1 MASKKTKKGGS
12 SPGVTLRFANPRS
25 ASMAKKKKTGG
36 SKKPRRSNPK
46 KPAPRRRRR
55 NPGTFAERAGKLAGV
70 AAVALASGAL
80 VYVATSKIMP
90 GSNVSLYGIPAA
102 TFLVG
107 AAAARTMPTLGVG
120 MAIGSLSPFALPIA
134 NKVASLMA
142 PANPTTPAAAA
153 AGIARSMRNMR
164 AVSMGR
170 MGAIDM
176 GAVDMGR
183 AYA

>member
-1 MASKKTKKGGS
+1 
-12 SPGVTLRFANPRS
+12 
-25 ASMAKKKKTGG
+25 MAKKKKTGG
-36 SKKPRRSNPK
+36 TKKSPRRSNPK
-46 KPAPRRRRR
+46 KPAHRRRRR
-55 NPGTFAERAGKLAGV
+55 NPGTFAERAGKIAGV
-70 AAVALASGAL
+70 AAVALATGAL
-80 VYVATSKIMP
+80 VYVGTSKIMP
-90 GSNVSLYGIPAA
+90 GTNTSLYGIPIA

-120 MAIGSLSPFALPIA
+120 MAIGSVAPFALPVA
-134 NKVASLMA
+134 NKIAAMTA
-142 PANPTTPAAAA
+142 PATPTTPAATA